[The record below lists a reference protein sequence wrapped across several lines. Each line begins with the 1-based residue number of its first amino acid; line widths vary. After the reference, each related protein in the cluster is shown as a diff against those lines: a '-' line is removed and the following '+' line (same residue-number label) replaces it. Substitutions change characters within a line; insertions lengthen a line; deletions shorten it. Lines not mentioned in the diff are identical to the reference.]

1 MPKIRKQFETADDIE
16 TAFYDALGRADL
28 DALMALWADDDDI
41 VCVHPGGG
49 RLIGH
54 GSIRKAWEQI
64 FEQGGVHIRPTQ
76 LHVAQNVM
84 TSVHNVIENVHRPG
98 DAPQDMH
105 VLATNV
111 YMKTPRGWRMV
122 MHHVSVAPGEA
133 PTETPLT
140 NLLH

>member
-1 MPKIRKQFETADDIE
+1 MPKISKHLETADDIE
-16 TAFYDALGRADL
+16 TAFYDALGRADIH
-28 DALMALWADDDDI
+28 ALMALWADDDDI

-54 GSIRKAWEQI
+54 GPIRAAWEQI

-76 LHVAQNVM
+76 VHVTQNVM
-84 TSVHNVIENVHRPG
+84 TSIHNVIENVHRPG
-98 DAPQDMH
+98 DVPQDLH

-133 PTETPLT
+133 PVETPLA